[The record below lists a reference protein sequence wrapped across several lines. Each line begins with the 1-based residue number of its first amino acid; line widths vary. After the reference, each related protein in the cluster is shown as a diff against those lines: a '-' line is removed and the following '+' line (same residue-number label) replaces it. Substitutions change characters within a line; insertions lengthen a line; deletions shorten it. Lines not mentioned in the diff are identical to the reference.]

1 MSQNT
6 TATSATSEELFD
18 AALQITRRAL
28 SEDDAKRFR
37 KFKDHSEM
45 VRELMVHVRRYTGS
59 SPRLLECAERV
70 ASFSNAFAPFFDV
83 VGVLV
88 QAKPEWAAVF
98 WGVLLFVFKVRH
110 LPTYPTIHPFN

>member
-18 AALQITRRAL
+18 AALQVTGCAL

-59 SPRLLECAERV
+59 SPRLLECAE
-70 ASFSNAFAPFFDV
+70 
-83 VGVLV
+83 
-88 QAKPEWAAVF
+88 
-98 WGVLLFVFKVRH
+98 
-110 LPTYPTIHPFN
+110 